1 MTDSPWYV
9 EAFRSDYRDVYA
21 HRDLPSAREEVRW
34 LAGDVLA
41 AVEGPV
47 LDDCCG
53 FGRHSVALAERGF
66 RVVGIDLSN
75 DLLRAA
81 RQLEAESPHAVRLRG
96 RLAQADMRALPF
108 GDGVFGAVVNL
119 FTSFGYLG
127 DEGDGRAL
135 GEMARVLAPGGVLVM
150 DLMNPEAVRRGL
162 VPRSREER
170 AGAVLEAERRLEDG
184 GRRVVKEVRLTLA
197 GGERRSWTE
206 RVRMFE
212 PGELDARLRDLGLTV
227 LRRAGDFSGRPFDP
241 ADATRQ
247 IVVAR
252 AGSRA

>member
-1 MTDSPWYV
+1 MANAPWYV
-9 EAFRSDYRDVYA
+9 EAFRSDYREVYA

-34 LAGDVLA
+34 LAEDVLA
-41 AVEGPV
+41 GARGPL

-53 FGRHSVALAERGF
+53 FGRHSVALVERGF
-66 RVVGIDLSN
+66 RVVGIDLSG
-75 DLLRAA
+75 DLLVAA
-81 RQLEAESPHAVRLRG
+81 RDLEAQSPAAVGLRG

-150 DLMNPEAVRRGL
+150 DLMNPDAVRRGL
-162 VPRSREER
+162 VPRSRAER
-170 AGAVLEAERRLEDG
+170 AGAVLEAERHLEDG

-197 GGERRSWTE
+197 GGEQRAWRE
-206 RVRMFE
+206 EVRMYE
-212 PGELDARLRDLGLTV
+212 PEELDDRLGALGLRV
-227 LRRAGDFSGRPFDP
+227 ERRAGDFTGRPFDP
-241 ADATRQ
+241 ADAARQ

-252 AGSRA
+252 A